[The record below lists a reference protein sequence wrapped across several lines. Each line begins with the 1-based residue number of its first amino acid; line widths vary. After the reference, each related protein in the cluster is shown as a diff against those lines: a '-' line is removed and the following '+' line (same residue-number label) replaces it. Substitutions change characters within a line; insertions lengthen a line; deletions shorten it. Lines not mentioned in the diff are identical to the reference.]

1 MSGTENQTA
10 TGQSRLMHFGMMVCC
25 AVMLL
30 PLAGFF
36 LAGGTIAGLWSN
48 ASVFAPIVI
57 CVGAHLLLF
66 KVMGKSCH
74 GSSDGQAHA
83 SAVDLRKAD
92 PPDSLNSYRL

>member
-25 AVMLL
+25 AVMLS
-30 PLAGFF
+30 PLAGVF
-36 LAGGTIAGLWSN
+36 LAGGSIAGLWSN
-48 ASVFAPIVI
+48 VSVFAPIVI

-74 GSSDGQAHA
+74 DSSKGMARA
-83 SAVDLRKAD
+83 GAVDLRKAETTG
-92 PPDSLNSYRL
+92 SLNSYRL